1 MIDRVNI
8 YPSHNIRKI
17 RCVFLTYWELGLQSN
32 WLLSV
37 YFLWWHRILW
47 MTGHLVYVRSVY
59 IIIHNCVH
67 CIYSL
72 KAIVRNLEVGI
83 HLFYIF
89 IVSEEGTLCLE
100 SSNAIQILV
109 LSEKKI
115 STNHCIFFFCPQDR
129 IWAAN
134 FVKFDVSEES
144 EILSRSSY

>member
-1 MIDRVNI
+1 
-8 YPSHNIRKI
+8 
-17 RCVFLTYWELGLQSN
+17 
-32 WLLSV
+32 
-37 YFLWWHRILW
+37 

-59 IIIHNCVH
+59 IIIHNCVY

-115 STNHCIFFFCPQDR
+115 STNHCIFFSVHRTEFELQISSNSTFQR
-129 IWAAN
+129 R
-134 FVKFDVSEES
+134 VKS
-144 EILSRSSY
+144 